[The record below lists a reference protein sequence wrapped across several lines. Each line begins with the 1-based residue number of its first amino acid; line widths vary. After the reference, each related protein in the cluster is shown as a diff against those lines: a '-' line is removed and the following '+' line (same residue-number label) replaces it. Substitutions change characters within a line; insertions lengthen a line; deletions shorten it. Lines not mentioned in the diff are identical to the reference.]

1 MITDKYD
8 IIVVGA
14 GHAGCEAAHAGAK
27 MGSKVLLLTMDLG
40 KIAQMSCNP
49 AVGGIAKGQIV
60 REIDAL
66 GGYMGIITDASTI
79 QFRMLNRS
87 KGPAMWSPRAQCD
100 RQHFSMNWR
109 YVLEH
114 TQNLNLWQDS
124 ATELIFE
131 GKRVIGVKTSLGA
144 KFLAKSVIITSGTFL
159 NGKLFIGHNTA
170 EGGRIG
176 EPPSLFLS
184 DQIKNM
190 GIDVDRMKTGTP
202 PRLDIRSVDLTRLQI
217 QKGDPSPE
225 KFSFLT
231 IPSPIQSNIE
241 QMPCY
246 MVHTNKVVHEILKDG
261 FQDSPLF
268 SGKIHGKGPRYCPSI
283 EDKLRTFSDK
293 DSHQLFLEPEGW
305 NTNEYYLQGFSSSL
319 PLETQYAALK
329 MIPGLESVV
338 IYRPA
343 YAVEYDYFPPTQLN
357 HTLELKN
364 IENLYFAGQVNGT
377 TGYEEAAAQGLMAGI
392 NAHLKISGKDPFV
405 LKRDQAYIGV
415 LIDDLVTK
423 GVDEPY
429 RMFTSR
435 AEYRILLRQDNADR
449 RLTEAS
455 YFIGLASKQRFDLEK
470 KKYFQIKQISDFI
483 QNASIQPSDVN
494 AYLNTIGSSDIQQ
507 KKTLSEILSRPETDL
522 LSLLKNVPRGTF
534 ENYIE
539 NLLNHS
545 ENEDCG
551 ILESI
556 KEAAISLSVGGD
568 FVDSLAKRLTETF
581 DVSDSDSGLPYNQ
594 SPTIEKENVLRIY
607 AKELLSAS
615 EIAIK
620 YKGYIERE
628 KRLADKILRLE
639 DVKIPEKFD
648 YSVLKSI
655 SIESRQKLER
665 HRPKTIAQA
674 SRIPGVSPADISV
687 LLIYFGR

>member
-1 MITDKYD
+1 MITDSYD
-8 IIVVGA
+8 IIVIGA

-49 AVGGIAKGQIV
+49 SVGGIAKGQIV

-66 GGYMGIITDASTI
+66 GGYMGIVTDASTI

-114 TQNLNLWQDS
+114 TENLNLWQDS

-131 GKRVIGVKTSLGA
+131 GNMIVGVKTSMGA

-159 NGKLFIGHNTA
+159 NGRLFIGHNTA
-170 EGGRIG
+170 DGGRVG
-176 EPPSLFLS
+176 EPASLFLS
-184 DQIKNM
+184 DQIKQM
-190 GIDVDRMKTGTP
+190 GIEVDRMKTGTP

-217 QKGDPSPE
+217 QKGDSTPE

-231 IPSPIQSNIE
+231 IPSPIQANIV

-246 MVHTNKVVHEILKDG
+246 MVHTNKKVHEILKSG

-293 DSHQLFLEPEGW
+293 DAHQLFLEPEGW

-319 PLETQYAALK
+319 PLETQYAA
-329 MIPGLESVV
+329 MREIPGMESAVM
-338 IYRPA
+338 YRPA

-357 HTLELKN
+357 HTLETKS

-392 NAHLKISGKDPFV
+392 NAHLKILGKNPFV

-455 YFIGLASKQRFDLEK
+455 YFIGLATRQRYESTK
-470 KKYFQIKQISDFI
+470 KKYFQVKHISDFI
-483 QNASIQPSDVN
+483 QNSQVLPNEVN
-494 AYLNTIGSSDIQQ
+494 PYLLSLGSSEIQQ
-507 KKTLSEILSRPETDL
+507 KKPLSEILARPETDL
-522 LSLLKNVPRGTF
+522 ISILKNVPRGTF
-534 ENYIE
+534 DDYREEISKGEKKNELEIIDALRDAATIE
-539 NLLNHS
+539 LDN
-545 ENEDCG
+545 
-551 ILESI
+551 
-556 KEAAISLSVGGD
+556 GD
-568 FVDSLAKRLTETF
+568 FVEKFSKCLADEF
-581 DVSDSDSGLPYNQ
+581 DASVLESGLPYNQ
-594 SPTIEKENVLRIY
+594 SPKIEKWMASTIY
-607 AKELLSAS
+607 ACELLSSA

-648 YSVLKSI
+648 YMVLKSI
-655 SIESRQKLER
+655 SIESRQKLEK

-687 LLIYFGR
+687 LLVYFGR